1 VTLVKDINQKFEDLE
16 KFIQAKGKNGVL
28 IAFSGGVDS
37 STLAAVTQKI
47 LGNKAI
53 AVTAQSQTY
62 TKKELETAK
71 KTAKEIGIKHLTIE
85 TTEINNEKFNNNP
98 ENRCYYCKKELLEA
112 MLRKAHE
119 LNFEAVFEGTNF
131 SDLKDH
137 RPGFEAV
144 KETKNVYSPWFETG
158 FSKNEIREL
167 AKKMGLS
174 AHNRLA
180 QPCLATRIPYHEKIT
195 SENLSRVEAAEE
207 MIKELTGVKVL
218 RVRDH
223 KGLAR
228 IEVGKEERKLFFAEN
243 CLDQIGTNLR
253 KLGFKYVTFDIE
265 GYQSGS
271 MLKTLGE

>member
-1 VTLVKDINQKFEDLE
+1 VTDVDQKYAELT

-37 STLAAVTQKI
+37 STLAAVTHKI
-47 LGNKAI
+47 LGRKVI

-62 TKKELETAK
+62 TKKELEMAK
-71 KTAKEIGIKHLTIE
+71 ETAKEIGIKHITIE
-85 TTEINNEKFNNNP
+85 TSEIANEKFSNNP
-98 ENRCYYCKKELLEA
+98 ENRCYYCKKELLET
-112 MLRKAHE
+112 MLRKANE
-119 LNFEAVFEGTNF
+119 LNFEAVFEGTNY

-137 RPGFEAV
+137 RPGFDAV

-158 FSKNEIREL
+158 FTKNEIREL
-167 AKKMGLS
+167 AKKFGLS

-195 SENLSRVEAAEE
+195 AEKLNRIEAAEE
-207 MIKELTGVKVL
+207 MIRELTGVKVL

-223 KGLAR
+223 NGLAR
-228 IEVGKEERKLFFAEN
+228 IEVGKEERKLFFNTE
-243 CLDQIGTNLR
+243 CLDKIAGNLR
-253 KLGFKYVTFDIE
+253 KLGFKYATFDVE